1 MAQTK
6 SNVIDFN
13 INLYT
18 DKGVL
23 SLPLKFY
30 PHKSSNCDV
39 EEARDHVKKD
49 LSELLNDTS
58 HVWVETNEEM

>member
-1 MAQTK
+1 M
-6 SNVIDFN
+6 DFN

-18 DKGVL
+18 DEGIL

-39 EEARDHVKKD
+39 EEVRDHVKKH
-49 LSELLNDTS
+49 LSELLNVTS
-58 HVWVETNEEM
+58 NVSIETNDEM